1 MISTK
6 FHSTSTA
13 VVALILIA
21 ATITP
26 ISFVECFQLHHTT
39 LSAGRSS
46 MKSNIRLYSENPNKG
61 SDFPKEEEVMG
72 EKYEGMILYYLLV
85 IAFLLYIYM
94 FSQHTYITTTLSNV
108 GSVDWDAEWKK
119 VIEDRDQPKQRPG
132 QYKSQVEIEAIKAT
146 NKVAKNVFQ
155 ASQEVKSN
163 TVQNWSSLK
172 GDWKFWIGI
181 LVIVSFGLSI
191 LTATSVQPANES
203 FYI

>member
-6 FHSTSTA
+6 FNSITTA
-13 VVALILIA
+13 VVAVILIA

-26 ISFVECFQLHHTT
+26 ISYVECFQLHHTT
-39 LSAGRSS
+39 LSTGRSMS
-46 MKSNIRLYSENPNKG
+46 RNIRFYSENPNKG

-72 EKYEGMILYYLLV
+72 EKYEGMNTLLFV
-85 IAFLLYIYM
+85 DYCISVLYM
-94 FSQHTYITTTLSNV
+94 FSQHMYMMYTTTLSNI

-119 VIEDRDQPKQRPG
+119 VVEDRDQPKQRPG

>member
-1 MISTK
+1 MSNVFIFITQLYLLDDHQWRAILDSTVK
-6 FHSTSTA
+6 IQTRG
-13 VVALILIA
+13 VI
-21 ATITP
+21 
-26 ISFVECFQLHHTT
+26 
-39 LSAGRSS
+39 
-46 MKSNIRLYSENPNKG
+46 
-61 SDFPKEEEVMG
+61 FPKKKKSWGRNMKVWIHFIICWLFHFCFFFICSHNYNIHE
-72 EKYEGMILYYLLV
+72 Y
-85 IAFLLYIYM
+85 
-94 FSQHTYITTTLSNV
+94 TTTLSNV

-119 VIEDRDQPKQRPG
+119 VVEDRDQPKQRPG

-203 FYI
+203 FYIWEQSTYNAQWRMYMSGVYFLGWRL